1 MAHIKEKTNSLMV
14 GSYSNLPGRGII
26 VSESI
31 VGGAGPINVRRE
43 ERSKLHLSCGEVR
56 AVCVRVRVCQPQVS
70 FLFFFFSLIAAQLS
84 AAAGLGLLFFFFV
97 IIITGLMRTGAL
109 AVMKRHN

>member
-56 AVCVRVRVCQPQVS
+56 AVCVRVCQPQVS
-70 FLFFFFSLIAAQLS
+70 FLFFFFLLIAARLS
-84 AAAGLGLLFFFFV
+84 AAAGLGLLFFF
-97 IIITGLMRTGAL
+97 L
-109 AVMKRHN
+109 